1 MTARASTLELACS
14 ACRESA
20 HVALTVTDARAFPL
34 CIGCGFIVC
43 DACELLGYCPS
54 CARALWTPPVDL
66 EDERT
71 LVAVN
76 GSSVPGQR
84 PEVAAQLFREDA
96 DDQRL

>member
-14 ACRESA
+14 SCRDSA
-20 HVALTVTDARAFPL
+20 HVALDVEYLDQYPL
-34 CIGCGFIVC
+34 CIGCSFIVC

-71 LVAVN
+71 LVVVG
-76 GSSVPGQR
+76 GSSAPGLR

-96 DDQRL
+96 DDPRP